1 MAYPWGHERRFNAY
15 SNYFKKHFGH
25 RVQKL
30 TLDAGF
36 TCPNRDGTKGYGG
49 CTYCNN
55 NAFNPSYCNPRKS
68 IQQQIDEGKEFH
80 KIRYRRAG
88 QYFAYFQ
95 AYSNTYAP
103 LEELKK
109 TYEEALS
116 MPDVTGIVIG
126 TRPDCID
133 QQKLDYLAEL
143 SQKYYVMVEY
153 GVESCYNATL
163 YSVNRQH
170 SYEDSVQAIEETHK
184 RGIRT
189 GAHMMFGL
197 PGESIDDM
205 LEEAGVLSLLPLDS
219 VKFHQLQIIR
229 NTRMAEEY
237 LRNPDNFYFF
247 GLEEYLDF
255 IVRFVEQLNPHFVIE
270 RIAGEVPPRFQ
281 LTEGWGDIRNFQI
294 LQKFEKKLEEYDTWQ
309 GRLTLKQR

>member
-1 MAYPWGHERRFNAY
+1 MTFPWGHNRRFNAY
-15 SNYFKKHFGH
+15 SNYFKTHFGH

-55 NAFNPSYCNPRKS
+55 NAFNPSYCHPAKS
-68 IQQQIDEGKEFH
+68 IKQQIEEGKEFH
-80 KIRYRRAG
+80 KTRYRRAN

-103 LEELKK
+103 LTDLKRI
-109 TYEEALS
+109 YEEALS
-116 MPDVTGIVIG
+116 EPDVIGLVIG

-133 QQKLDYLAEL
+133 DEKLDYLAEL
-143 SQKYYVMVEY
+143 SRDYYVMVEY
-153 GVESCYNATL
+153 GVESCYNPSL
-163 YSVNRQH
+163 YKINRGH
-170 SYEDSVQAIEETHK
+170 SYEDSVEAIMKTHK
-184 RGIRT
+184 KGIKT

-197 PGESIDDM
+197 PGESINDM
-205 LEEAGVLSLLPLDS
+205 LEEAELISLLPLNS

-237 LRNPDNFYFF
+237 RKTPDVFHLFE
-247 GLEEYLDF
+247 LEEYLDF
-255 IVRFVEQLNPHFVIE
+255 IVQFVERLNPDFVIE

-281 LTEGWGDIRNFQI
+281 VTEGWGDIRNFQI

-309 GRLTLKQR
+309 GKMFQNP